1 MRWERPVRGTTTG
14 ITTLLLLALVVLCAA
29 ATLLCGGSTGLV
41 VGLGGVVILNGAAY
55 WCRDARP
62 LRSGDAPW
70 LRALVIELAGQARV
84 PVPRIAVIVTPIPDA
99 LSTGRDPNH
108 ATILVTTG
116 LACLDTRTLRG
127 VLAHELAHIK
137 GRDTLRSAV
146 AMTLTAASAVAVVV
160 EQIMA
165 LVGHPDADTL
175 ALLLVAPL
183 AALLLQRALAR
194 TRPMRG
200 VHASATM
207 PPRCPMPCA
216 CWRRIGAAIGR
227 GGCVRC
233 SARTRPRPRGSR
245 ACAEG
250 RRRDTRHR
258 GDGERTAASAVQ
270 PPRVPSPTRCRIP
283 SAGRPEVDG
292 PPNAVIMGD
301 HPNEVEAV

>member
-227 GGCVRC
+227 GGGGGGGAPPPPPPPGRADRAL
-233 SARTRPRPRGSR
+233 ARKVAGVTPVTAAMGRGRPRRPFSRPGSR
-245 ACAEG
+245 HPPG
-250 RRRDTRHR
+250 
-258 GDGERTAASAVQ
+258 AASPARDDQ
-270 PPRVPSPTRCRIP
+270 RWT
-283 SAGRPEVDG
+283 
-292 PPNAVIMGD
+292 D
-301 HPNEVEAV
+301 HPMP